1 MFSTLCLIRGCAVS
15 NSSEK
20 LLEVRDLKVSF
31 DTRRG
36 EVRAVNGLSFEL
48 AKGET
53 LGIVGESGSG
63 KSVSMNAVM
72 GLLRDSNVRISGEVY
87 FNGENLL
94 QKDDAA
100 MRTIRGKEI
109 AMVFQDPMTALTPV
123 YTVGWHIVEQI
134 RLHTTLSKSEA
145 RARAIEILDEVGI
158 PDPARRVD
166 QYPHEFSGGM
176 RQRAI
181 IAMALALNPSLLIAD
196 EPTTALDVTI
206 QAQILDLLK
215 HLQEQHNSSII
226 IITHDM
232 GVVSEIADEVLVMYA
247 GRPVERASKS
257 ELFASPKHP
266 YTQGLMNSVP
276 RLDRV
281 RTERLEA
288 IPGQPASLLNLPKG
302 CSFSNRCSKVFD
314 ACAEIPPFISDSNG
328 HGSACFLTGATHE

>member
-1 MFSTLCLIRGCAVS
+1 MAEI
-15 NSSEK
+15 
-20 LLEVRDLKVSF
+20 LLEVKDLNVAFS
-31 DTRRG
+31 TRRG
-36 EVRAVNGLSFEL
+36 LVQAVNNLSFAL
-48 AKGET
+48 NKGET

-63 KSVSMNAVM
+63 KSVSMNSVM
-72 GLLRDSNVRISGEVY
+72 GLVRDSNVTISGEVL
-87 FNGENLL
+87 FNGSDLL
-94 QKDDAA
+94 MKSDEQ
-100 MRTIRGKEI
+100 MRSIRGREI

-134 RLHTTLSKSEA
+134 RLHTQMSKAEA
-145 RARAIEILDEVGI
+145 KARAIEILDEVGI
-158 PDPARRVD
+158 PDPKRRVD

-215 HLQEQHNSSII
+215 RLQSTYNSSII

-247 GRPVERASKS
+247 GRMVERATKKA
-257 ELFASPKHP
+257 LFANPEHP

-276 RLDRV
+276 RVDKK
-281 RTERLEA
+281 RTDRLEA
-288 IPGQPASLLNLPKG
+288 IPGQPASLLNLPTG
-302 CSFSNRCSKVFD
+302 CAFSTRCSKVFEK
-314 ACAEIPPFISDSNG
+314 CSEQPPFRADSTG
-328 HGSACFLTGATHE
+328 HGSACFLVVGK

>member
-1 MFSTLCLIRGCAVS
+1 MPSWIRGCVVL
-15 NSSEK
+15 NN
-20 LLEVRDLKVSF
+20 LLEVKNLHVTF
-31 DTRRG
+31 NTRRG
-36 EVRAVNGLSFEL
+36 LVRAVNDLSFEL
-48 AKGET
+48 KKGQT

-72 GLLRDSNVRISGEVY
+72 GLLRDSNATISGEVF
-87 FNGENLL
+87 FNGEDLL
-94 QKDDAA
+94 KKNDDA
-100 MRTIRGKEI
+100 MRTIRGKDI

-134 RLHTTLSKSEA
+134 RLHAELSKEDA
-145 RARAIEILDEVGI
+145 RKRAIEILDEVGI

-215 HLQEQHNSSII
+215 RLQKQHNSSII

-247 GRPVERASKS
+247 GRPVERASKQA
-257 ELFASPKHP
+257 LFAAPQHP

-276 RLDRV
+276 RLDRDSS
-281 RTERLEA
+281 TRLEA
-288 IPGQPASLLNLPKG
+288 IPGQPASLLNLPVG
-302 CSFSNRCSKVFD
+302 CAFSNRCSKVHD
-314 ACAEIPPFISDSNG
+314 ACKVRPEFKTDASG
-328 HGSACFLTGATHE
+328 HGAACFLVEGR

>member
-1 MFSTLCLIRGCAVS
+1 M
-15 NSSEK
+15 SEN
-20 LLEVRDLKVSF
+20 LLEVKNLHVSF
-31 DTRRG
+31 QTRRG
-36 EVRAVNGLSFEL
+36 IVRAVNDLSL
-48 AKGET
+48 AVKKGQT

-72 GLLRDSNVRISGEVY
+72 GLVRDSNATISGEVF
-87 FNGENLL
+87 FNGEDLL
-94 QKDDAA
+94 KKNDDA
-100 MRTIRGKEI
+100 MRSIRGKDI

-123 YTVGWHIVEQI
+123 YTVGWHIIEQI
-134 RLHTTLSKSEA
+134 QLHTDVSKAAA
-145 RARAIEILDEVGI
+145 RKLAVEILDDVGI
-158 PDPARRVD
+158 PDPNRRID

-215 HLQEQHNSSII
+215 RLQKQHNSSII

-247 GRPVERASKS
+247 GSPVERATKDS
-257 ELFASPKHP
+257 LFANPQHP

-276 RLDRV
+276 RLSHSV
-281 RTERLEA
+281 ANRLIA
-288 IPGQPASLLNLPKG
+288 IPGQPASLLHLPEG
-302 CSFSNRCSKVFD
+302 CVFSDRCSKVHD
-314 ACAEIPPFISDSNG
+314 ACIQAPLFTIDATG
-328 HGSACFLTGATHE
+328 HGAACYLAGSK

>member
-1 MFSTLCLIRGCAVS
+1 MQCWIHGCDVPE
-15 NSSEK
+15 N
-20 LLEVRDLKVSF
+20 LLEVKNLHVTF
-31 DTRRG
+31 ETRRG
-36 EVRAVNGLSFEL
+36 DVRAVDDLSFSL
-48 AKGET
+48 RKGET

-72 GLLRDSNVRISGEVY
+72 GLLRDSNVNISGEVF
-87 FNGENLL
+87 FNGEDLL
-94 QKDDAA
+94 KKNDDA
-100 MRTIRGKEI
+100 MRSIRGKEI

-123 YTVGWHIVEQI
+123 YSVGWHIVEQI
-134 RLHTTLSKSEA
+134 RLHTSLSKKEA
-145 RARAIEILDEVGI
+145 HKRAIEILDEVGI

-215 HLQEQHNSSII
+215 RLQKQHNSSII

-247 GRPVERASKS
+247 GRPVERATKRS
-257 ELFASPKHP
+257 LFANPQHP

-276 RLDRV
+276 RVDRP
-281 RTERLEA
+281 RSEHLEA
-288 IPGQPASLLNLPKG
+288 IPGQPASLLNLPQG
-302 CSFSNRCSKVFD
+302 CAFSNRCSKVHD
-314 ACAEIPPFISDSNG
+314 ACSRVPLYLADETG
-328 HGSACFLTGATHE
+328 HGAACFLVGDRS

>member
-1 MFSTLCLIRGCAVS
+1 MA
-15 NSSEK
+15 EK
-20 LLEVRDLKVSF
+20 LLSVEDLNVTFS
-31 DTRRG
+31 TRRG
-36 EVRAVNGLSFEL
+36 LVKAVNHLSFSL
-48 AKGET
+48 GKGET

-72 GLLRDSNVRISGEVY
+72 GLVRDSNVSISGSVK
-87 FNGENLL
+87 FNGIDLL
-94 QKDDAA
+94 TQSDDQ
-100 MRTIRGKEI
+100 MRGIRGKEI

-123 YTVGWHIVEQI
+123 YTVGWHIIEQI
-134 RLHTTLSKSEA
+134 RLHTTLSKDEA
-145 RARAIEILDEVGI
+145 KKRAIEILDEVGI
-158 PDPARRVD
+158 PDAKRRVD

-215 HLQEQHNSSII
+215 QLQKTHNSSII

-247 GRPVERASKS
+247 GRMVERATKES
-257 ELFASPKHP
+257 LFANPQHP

-276 RLDRV
+276 RLDRP
-281 RTERLEA
+281 RTDRLEA
-288 IPGQPASLLNLPKG
+288 IPGLPASLLALPQG
-302 CSFSNRCSKVFD
+302 CAFSTRCSKVHA
-314 ACAEIPPFISDSNG
+314 ACTTEPAFIADSNG
-328 HGSACFLTGATHE
+328 YGKACHLEGSR

>member
-1 MFSTLCLIRGCAVS
+1 M
-15 NSSEK
+15 SEK
-20 LLEVRDLKVSF
+20 LLEVKDLNVTFS
-31 DTRRG
+31 TRRG
-36 EVRAVNGLSFEL
+36 PVKAVNNLSFSL
-48 AKGET
+48 GKGET

-72 GLLRDSNVRISGEVY
+72 GLVRDSNVDISGSVK
-87 FNGENLL
+87 FNGIDLL
-94 QKDDAA
+94 TQSDEQ
-100 MRTIRGKEI
+100 MRAIRGKEI

-123 YTVGWHIVEQI
+123 YTVGWHIIEQI
-134 RLHTTLSKSEA
+134 RLHTEMSKEDA
-145 RARAIEILDEVGI
+145 KKRAIEILDEVGI
-158 PDPARRVD
+158 PDAKRRVD

-215 HLQEQHNSSII
+215 QLQQTHNSSII

-247 GRPVERASKS
+247 GRMVERATKDA
-257 ELFASPKHP
+257 LFGKPQHP

-276 RLDRV
+276 RLDRP
-281 RTERLEA
+281 RTDRLEA
-288 IPGQPASLLNLPKG
+288 IPGLPASLLALPQG
-302 CSFSNRCSKVFD
+302 CAFSTRCSKVHT
-314 ACAEIPPFISDSNG
+314 ACSNEPAFIADSNG
-328 HGSACFLTGATHE
+328 YGKACFLEGSR

>member
-1 MFSTLCLIRGCAVS
+1 MPFSIRGCVVA
-15 NSSEK
+15 EK
-20 LLEVRDLKVSF
+20 LLEVKDLNVAF
-31 DTRRG
+31 ATRRG
-36 EVRAVNGLSFEL
+36 IVQAVNNLSFTL
-48 AKGET
+48 NKGET

-63 KSVSMNAVM
+63 KSVSMNSVM
-72 GLLRDSNVRISGEVY
+72 GLVRDSNVTISGEVL
-87 FNGENLL
+87 FNGADLL
-94 QKDDAA
+94 QKSDEE
-100 MRTIRGKEI
+100 MRSIRGREI

-134 RLHTTLSKSEA
+134 RLHTQMSKTEA
-145 RARAIEILDEVGI
+145 KNRAIEILDEVGI
-158 PDPARRVD
+158 PDPKRRVG

-215 HLQEQHNSSII
+215 RLQSTHNSSII

-247 GRPVERASKS
+247 GRMVERATKKA
-257 ELFASPKHP
+257 LFANPEHP

-276 RLDRV
+276 RVDKK
-281 RTERLEA
+281 RTDRLEA
-288 IPGQPASLLNLPKG
+288 IPGQPASLLNLPIG
-302 CSFSNRCSKVFD
+302 CAFSTRCAKVHD
-314 ACAEIPPFISDSNG
+314 KCGDQPPFLADSTG
-328 HGSACFLTGATHE
+328 HGAACFLVVGQ

>member
-1 MFSTLCLIRGCAVS
+1 MA
-15 NSSEK
+15 EK
-20 LLEVRDLKVSF
+20 LLSVEDLNVTFS
-31 DTRRG
+31 TRRG
-36 EVRAVNGLSFEL
+36 LVKAVNHLSFSL
-48 AKGET
+48 GKGET

-72 GLLRDSNVRISGEVY
+72 GLVRDSNVNISGSVK
-87 FNGENLL
+87 FNGIDLL
-94 QKDDAA
+94 TQSDDQ
-100 MRTIRGKEI
+100 MRAIRGKEI

-123 YTVGWHIVEQI
+123 YTVGWHIIEQI
-134 RLHTTLSKSEA
+134 RLHTTMSKEDA
-145 RARAIEILDEVGI
+145 KKRAIEILDEVGI
-158 PDPARRVD
+158 PDAKRRVD

-215 HLQEQHNSSII
+215 QLQKTHNSSII

-247 GRPVERASKS
+247 GRMVERATK
-257 ELFASPKHP
+257 EALFAKPQHP

-276 RLDRV
+276 RLDRP
-281 RTERLEA
+281 RTDRLEA
-288 IPGQPASLLNLPKG
+288 IPGLPASLLALPQG
-302 CSFSNRCSKVFD
+302 CAFSTRCSKVHA
-314 ACAEIPPFISDSNG
+314 ACTTEPAFIADSQG
-328 HGSACFLTGATHE
+328 YGKACYLEGSR

>member
-1 MFSTLCLIRGCAVS
+1 VH
-15 NSSEK
+15 SEN
-20 LLEVRDLKVSF
+20 LLEVKDLRVSF

-36 EVRAVNGLSFEL
+36 EVKAVNGLSFEL
-48 AKGET
+48 KAGET

-72 GLLRDSNVRISGEVY
+72 GLVRDANVKISGEV
-87 FNGENLL
+87 FFKGENLL
-94 QKDDAA
+94 IRSDES
-100 MRTIRGKEI
+100 MRSIRGKEI

-145 RARAIEILDEVGI
+145 RERAIEILNDVGI
-158 PDPARRVD
+158 PDPKRRVD

-181 IAMALALNPSLLIAD
+181 IAMALALNPALLIAD

-206 QAQILDLLK
+206 QAQILDLLMR
-215 HLQEQHNSSII
+215 LQEQHNSSII

-247 GRPVERASKS
+247 GRPVERASKR
-257 ELFASPKHP
+257 ELFANPRHP

-288 IPGQPASLLNLPKG
+288 IPGQPASLLNLPAG
-302 CSFSNRCSKVFD
+302 CAFSERCSKVND
-314 ACAEIPPFISDSNG
+314 ACYVVPEFIVNSHG
-328 HGSACFLTGATHE
+328 HGAACVLVGRDHE

>member
-1 MFSTLCLIRGCAVS
+1 VH
-15 NSSEK
+15 SEN
-20 LLEVRDLKVSF
+20 LLEVKDLRVSF

-36 EVRAVNGLSFEL
+36 EVKAVNGLSFEL
-48 AKGET
+48 KAGET

-72 GLLRDSNVRISGEVY
+72 GLVRDANVKISGEV
-87 FNGENLL
+87 FFKGENLL
-94 QKDDAA
+94 TRSDES
-100 MRTIRGKEI
+100 MRSIRGKEI

-145 RARAIEILDEVGI
+145 RERAIEILNDVGI
-158 PDPARRVD
+158 PDPKRRVD

-181 IAMALALNPSLLIAD
+181 IAMALALNPALLIAD

-206 QAQILDLLK
+206 QAQILDLLMR
-215 HLQEQHNSSII
+215 LQEQHNSSII

-247 GRPVERASKS
+247 GRPVERASKR
-257 ELFASPKHP
+257 ELFANPRHP

-288 IPGQPASLLNLPKG
+288 IPGQPASLLHLPAG
-302 CSFSNRCSKVFD
+302 CAFSERCSKVND
-314 ACAEIPPFISDSNG
+314 ACHIVPEFIVNAQG
-328 HGSACFLTGATHE
+328 HGAACVLVGRDYE

>member
-1 MFSTLCLIRGCAVS
+1 MA
-15 NSSEK
+15 EK
-20 LLEVRDLKVSF
+20 LLSVEDLNVTFS
-31 DTRRG
+31 TRRG
-36 EVRAVNGLSFEL
+36 LVKAVNHLSFSL
-48 AKGET
+48 GKGET

-72 GLLRDSNVRISGEVY
+72 GLVRDSNVNISGSVK
-87 FNGENLL
+87 FNGIDLL
-94 QKDDAA
+94 TQSDDR
-100 MRTIRGKEI
+100 MRAIRGKEI

-134 RLHTTLSKSEA
+134 RLHTTMSKEDA
-145 RARAIEILDEVGI
+145 KKRAIEILDEVGI
-158 PDPARRVD
+158 PDAKRRVD

-215 HLQEQHNSSII
+215 QLQKTHNSSII

-247 GRPVERASKS
+247 GRMVERATKES
-257 ELFASPKHP
+257 LFTKPQHP

-276 RLDRV
+276 RLDRP
-281 RTERLEA
+281 RTDRLEA
-288 IPGQPASLLNLPKG
+288 ILGLPASLLALPQG
-302 CSFSNRCSKVFD
+302 CAFSTRCSKVHA
-314 ACAEIPPFISDSNG
+314 ACTTEPAFIADTNG
-328 HGSACFLTGATHE
+328 YGKACHLEGSR

>member
-1 MFSTLCLIRGCAVS
+1 MH
-15 NSSEK
+15 SEN
-20 LLEVRDLKVSF
+20 LLEVKDLRVSF

-36 EVRAVNGLSFEL
+36 EVKAVNGLSFEL
-48 AKGET
+48 KAGET

-72 GLLRDSNVRISGEVY
+72 GLVRDANVKISGEV
-87 FNGENLL
+87 FFKGENLL
-94 QKDDAA
+94 TRSDES
-100 MRTIRGKEI
+100 MRSIRGKEI

-145 RARAIEILDEVGI
+145 RERAIEILNDVGI
-158 PDPARRVD
+158 PDPKRRVD

-181 IAMALALNPSLLIAD
+181 IAMALALNPALLIAD

-206 QAQILDLLK
+206 QAQILDLLMR
-215 HLQEQHNSSII
+215 LQEQHNSSII

-247 GRPVERASKS
+247 GRPVERASKR
-257 ELFASPKHP
+257 ELFANPRHP

-288 IPGQPASLLNLPKG
+288 IPGQPASLLHLPAG
-302 CSFSNRCSKVFD
+302 CAFSERCSKVND
-314 ACAEIPPFISDSNG
+314 ACHIVPEFIVNAQG
-328 HGSACFLTGATHE
+328 HGAACVLVGRDYE

>member
-1 MFSTLCLIRGCAVS
+1 VA
-15 NSSEK
+15 EK
-20 LLEVRDLKVSF
+20 LLSVEDLNVTFS
-31 DTRRG
+31 TRRG
-36 EVRAVNGLSFEL
+36 LVKAVNHLSFSL
-48 AKGET
+48 GKGET

-72 GLLRDSNVRISGEVY
+72 GLVRDSNVNISGSVK
-87 FNGENLL
+87 FNGIDLL
-94 QKDDAA
+94 TQSDDQ
-100 MRTIRGKEI
+100 MRAIRGKEI

-123 YTVGWHIVEQI
+123 YTVGWHIIEQI
-134 RLHTTLSKSEA
+134 RLHTTMSKEDA
-145 RARAIEILDEVGI
+145 KKRAIEILDEVGI
-158 PDPARRVD
+158 PDAKRRVD

-215 HLQEQHNSSII
+215 QLQKTHNSSII

-247 GRPVERASKS
+247 GRMVERATKES
-257 ELFASPKHP
+257 LFAKPQHP

-276 RLDRV
+276 RLDRP
-281 RTERLEA
+281 RTDRLEA
-288 IPGQPASLLNLPKG
+288 IPGLPASLLALPQG
-302 CSFSNRCSKVFD
+302 CAFSTRCSKVHA
-314 ACAEIPPFISDSNG
+314 ACSTEPAFIADSQG
-328 HGSACFLTGATHE
+328 YGKACHLEGSR

>member
-1 MFSTLCLIRGCAVS
+1 
-15 NSSEK
+15 
-20 LLEVRDLKVSF
+20 
-31 DTRRG
+31 
-36 EVRAVNGLSFEL
+36 VRAVNDLSFSL
-48 AKGET
+48 NKGQT

-72 GLLRDSNVRISGEVY
+72 GLLRDANAKISGEVF
-87 FNGENLL
+87 FNGTDLL
-94 QKDDAA
+94 KRDDES
-100 MRTIRGKEI
+100 MRAIRGKDI

-134 RLHTTLSKSEA
+134 RLHTSLTKKEA
-145 RARAIEILDEVGI
+145 RERAIEILDEVGI
-158 PDPARRVD
+158 PDAKSRIDR
-166 QYPHEFSGGM
+166 YPHEFSGGM

-215 HLQEQHNSSII
+215 RLQAQHNSSII

-247 GRPVERASKS
+247 GRPVERASK
-257 ELFASPKHP
+257 EALFANPRHP

-276 RLDRV
+276 RIDRPS
-281 RTERLEA
+281 TERLQA
-288 IPGQPASLLNLPKG
+288 IPGQPASLLHLPEG
-302 CSFSNRCSKVFD
+302 CAFSNRCSKAFD
-314 ACAEIPPFISDSNG
+314 ACNKLPTFKIDADG
-328 HGSACFLTGATHE
+328 HGAACFLVGESL

>member
-1 MFSTLCLIRGCAVS
+1 MRFSILGCVVA
-15 NSSEK
+15 EK
-20 LLEVRDLKVSF
+20 LLEVKELNVAF
-31 DTRRG
+31 ATRRG
-36 EVRAVNGLSFEL
+36 IVQAVNNLSFTL
-48 AKGET
+48 NKGET

-63 KSVSMNAVM
+63 KSVSMNSVM
-72 GLLRDSNVRISGEVY
+72 GLVRDSNVTISGEVL
-87 FNGENLL
+87 FNGSDLL
-94 QKDDAA
+94 KKSDEE
-100 MRTIRGKEI
+100 MRSIRGREI

-134 RLHTTLSKSEA
+134 RLHTQMSKVEA
-145 RARAIEILDEVGI
+145 KNRAIEILDEVGI
-158 PDPARRVD
+158 PDPKRRVD

-215 HLQEQHNSSII
+215 RLQSTHNSSII

-247 GRPVERASKS
+247 GRMVERATKKA
-257 ELFASPKHP
+257 LFANPEHP

-276 RLDRV
+276 RVDKK
-281 RTERLEA
+281 RTDRLEA
-288 IPGQPASLLNLPKG
+288 IPGQPASLLNLPIG
-302 CSFSNRCSKVFD
+302 CSFSTRCSKVFEK
-314 ACAEIPPFISDSNG
+314 CVEVPPFHADSTG
-328 HGSACFLTGATHE
+328 HGAACFLVGGQ

>member
-1 MFSTLCLIRGCAVS
+1 MS
-15 NSSEK
+15 NQNI
-20 LLEVRDLKVSF
+20 LEVKDLHVSF

-36 EVRAVNGLSFEL
+36 EVRAVNGLSFEVK
-48 AKGET
+48 AGET

-63 KSVSMNAVM
+63 KSVSMSAVM
-72 GLLRDSNVRISGEVY
+72 GLVRDANVRISGEVL
-87 FNGENLL
+87 FKGENLL
-94 QKDDAA
+94 ARSDEQ
-100 MRTIRGKEI
+100 MRDIRGREI

-134 RLHTTLSKSEA
+134 RLHTALSKREA
-145 RARAIEILDEVGI
+145 RERAIAILDDVGI
-158 PDPARRVD
+158 PDAKRRVD

-181 IAMALALNPSLLIAD
+181 IAMALALNPALLIAD

-206 QAQILDLLK
+206 QAQILDLLMK
-215 HLQEQHNSSII
+215 LQEQHNSSII

-247 GRPVERASKS
+247 GRPVERASKRA
-257 ELFASPKHP
+257 LFADPQHP

-281 RTERLEA
+281 RSARLEA
-288 IPGQPASLLNLPKG
+288 IPGQPGSLLNLPEG
-302 CSFSNRCSKVFD
+302 CAFSDRCPHVMS
-314 ACAEIPPFISDSNG
+314 ACRVVPEFIVDSAG
-328 HGSACFLTGATHE
+328 HGAACFLVEVRP

>member
-1 MFSTLCLIRGCAVS
+1 MA
-15 NSSEK
+15 EK
-20 LLEVRDLKVSF
+20 LLSVEDLNVTFS
-31 DTRRG
+31 TRRG
-36 EVRAVNGLSFEL
+36 LVKAVNHLSFSL
-48 AKGET
+48 GKGET

-72 GLLRDSNVRISGEVY
+72 GLVRDSNVSISGSVK
-87 FNGENLL
+87 FNGIDLL
-94 QKDDAA
+94 TQSDDQ
-100 MRTIRGKEI
+100 MRGIRGKEI

-123 YTVGWHIVEQI
+123 YTVGWHIIEQI
-134 RLHTTLSKSEA
+134 RLHTTMSKEDA
-145 RARAIEILDEVGI
+145 KKRAIEILDEVGI
-158 PDPARRVD
+158 PDAKRRVD

-215 HLQEQHNSSII
+215 QLQKTHNSSII

-247 GRPVERASKS
+247 GRMVERATKES
-257 ELFASPKHP
+257 LFAKPQHP

-276 RLDRV
+276 RLDRP
-281 RTERLEA
+281 RTDRLEA
-288 IPGQPASLLNLPKG
+288 IPGLPASLLALPQG
-302 CSFSNRCSKVFD
+302 CAFSTRCSKVHA
-314 ACAEIPPFISDSNG
+314 ACTTEPAFIADSNG
-328 HGSACFLTGATHE
+328 YGKACHLEGSR